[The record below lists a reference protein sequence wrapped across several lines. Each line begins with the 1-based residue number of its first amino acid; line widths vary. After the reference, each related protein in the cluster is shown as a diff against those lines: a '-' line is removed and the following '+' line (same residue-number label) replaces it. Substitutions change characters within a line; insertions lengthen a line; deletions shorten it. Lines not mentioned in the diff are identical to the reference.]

1 MLVFSRKFLGAVK
14 ILFGLAMVITTSTA
28 GAAETPPAGVEFFEK
43 NVRPLLVERC
53 YECHSAQSKKL
64 KGKLLVDT
72 REGLLKGGE
81 TGPAVVPGDVEKSLL
96 IQAVRYSHED
106 LQMPPKE
113 PLTKAQIA
121 AFEQW
126 VKMGAP
132 DPRVGGAATATVA
145 ATQSAPSYDFAKAKE
160 FWSFKPVKMPTI
172 PAVRNTASCVN
183 DVDRFLLAK
192 MEEKGLTPVAP
203 AERQA
208 LIRRVTYDLTGLP
221 PTPQDVEAFLADAS
235 PNAFANVVERLLASK
250 AYGEK
255 WGRHWLD
262 VVRYAD
268 TSGCNSDYPV
278 PDLYRYRNW
287 VINAF
292 NADEPYD
299 QFLKEQLAG
308 DQLPAADVEDRN
320 RKIIATGYLAN
331 ARRFGSRNN
340 EFHLTIE
347 DTIDNLGK
355 GMLGLS
361 ISCARCHDHKFDP
374 IPTTDYYGLYGIFAS
389 TRYAFPGTE
398 IYHHAKDLVALGGPE
413 DVKKL
418 AAWAEKLAELDDHY
432 ENLVRERDKLA
443 AAEKHARELA
453 GKPEPAEED
462 DTKAPAA
469 APATKPAVRTSR
481 DVKREMQAILAE
493 QKKLEANPPKVEK
506 AYAVSEGKV
515 IADTKVQLKGEPGK
529 LGPVTPRGFLTILGG
544 QKLPPDEKGSGR
556 RELAEWIADPA
567 NPLTARVMVNRIWL
581 GHFGKGIVQSPNDF
595 GVRGQRPT
603 HPELLDFLAA
613 KFVEN
618 GWSIKSMH
626 RLIMSSRAYQL
637 AATDDAKNAA
647 IDFGNDYLW
656 RANPRRLSA
665 EEIRDSILALSA
677 TLDTS
682 MPGPHPFP
690 PETEWKFS
698 QHKPFVADYPS
709 DHRSVYLMQQRI
721 RKQPFLATF
730 DGADTN
736 APTGVRPT
744 STTAVQALWMMN
756 DPFVYAQSDTF
767 AARVMAMAADDRG
780 RIDGFYR
787 LTLGRAAHS
796 EEIEDALDY
805 VRQCAAKLAD
815 AGVTPEARAR
825 GAMASFARVI
835 FASNE
840 FLFLD

>member
-1 MLVFSRKFLGAVK
+1 MPGTVK
-14 ILFGLAMVITTSTA
+14 PLFGAILAMSGLFV
-28 GAAETPPAGVEFFEK
+28 GAAEVPPTAGIEFFEK

-53 YECHSAQSKKL
+53 YECHSAQSKKV
-64 KGKLLVDT
+64 KGKLWVDT
-72 REGLLKGGE
+72 KEGLLKGGE
-81 TGPAVVPGDVEKSLL
+81 TGPAVVPGNVEKSLL

-132 DPRVGGAATATVA
+132 DPRVGGAAAT
-145 ATQSAPSYDFAKAKE
+145 TQEAPAYDFAKAKE
-160 FWSFKPVKMPTI
+160 FWSFKPVKMPAV
-172 PAVRNTASCVN
+172 PAVRNAAWCAN

-192 MEEKGLTPVAP
+192 MEEKGLTPIGP
-203 AERQA
+203 AEKQT
-208 LIRRVTYDLTGLP
+208 LIRRATYDLTGLP
-221 PTPQDVEAFLADAS
+221 PTPQEVEAFVADAS
-235 PNAFANVVERLLASK
+235 PNAFANVVERLLNSK

-292 NADEPYD
+292 NADQPYD

-308 DQLPAADVEDRN
+308 DLLPAADVEDRS
-320 RKIIATGYLAN
+320 RKVVATGYLAN

-347 DTIDNLGK
+347 DTIDNVGK

-374 IPTTDYYGLYGIFAS
+374 IPTMDYYGLYGIFAS

-413 DVKKL
+413 DVKSL
-418 AAWAEKLAELDDHY
+418 AAWSERLAELDDRY

-453 GKPEPAEED
+453 GKPEPVEED
-462 DTKAPAA
+462 GK
-469 APATKPAVRTSR
+469 APATKPVSGARTSA

-506 AYAVSEGKV
+506 AYAVSDAKV
-515 IADTKVQLKGEPGK
+515 IADAKVQLKGEPRNFGA
-529 LGPVTPRGFLTILGG
+529 VAPRGFLTVLGA

-556 RELAEWIADPA
+556 RELAEWIANPM

-581 GHFGKGIVQSPNDF
+581 GHFGKGIVPTPNDF
-595 GVRGQRPT
+595 GIRGQRPA
-603 HPELLDFLAA
+603 HPELLDYLAA
-613 KFVEN
+613 KFVEG
-618 GWSIKSMH
+618 GWSVKSMH

-637 AATDDAKNAA
+637 AGTDDAKNST

-665 EEIRDSILALSA
+665 EEIRDSILALSGK
-677 TLDTS
+677 LDQS
-682 MPGPHPFP
+682 MPGGHPFP
-690 PETEWKFS
+690 PESEWKFS
-698 QHKPFVADYPS
+698 QHRPFVANYDS

-736 APTGVRPT
+736 APTGVRPI

-756 DPFVYAQSDTF
+756 DSFVYEQSDKF
-767 AARVMAMAADDRG
+767 AARVAAMMPDDRG
-780 RIDGFYR
+780 RIDATYR
-787 LTLGRAAHS
+787 MALGRAAHS

-805 VRQCAAKLAD
+805 VRQCAAKLAE
-815 AGVTPEARAR
+815 AGVVPEAQAR
-825 GAMASFARVI
+825 CAYASFLRVI
-835 FASNE
+835 FSSNE
-840 FLFLD
+840 FLFLE